1 MTPES
6 PALVHQGL
14 GLSSVSGLV
23 EVSRP
28 ALLQGPPLAEPVHGL
43 SDSQALCISVQ
54 SGVSLQTSVT
64 GGEIGGVRTS
74 FAAQMARGYPGD
86 KGL

>member
-14 GLSSVSGLV
+14 SLSSVSGLV
-23 EVSRP
+23 EVSRS
-28 ALLQGPPLAEPVHGL
+28 ALLQGPPLVEPVHGL

-54 SGVSLQTSVT
+54 SGVSYRPLSQE
-64 GGEIGGVRTS
+64 GKLGC
-74 FAAQMARGYPGD
+74 
-86 KGL
+86 